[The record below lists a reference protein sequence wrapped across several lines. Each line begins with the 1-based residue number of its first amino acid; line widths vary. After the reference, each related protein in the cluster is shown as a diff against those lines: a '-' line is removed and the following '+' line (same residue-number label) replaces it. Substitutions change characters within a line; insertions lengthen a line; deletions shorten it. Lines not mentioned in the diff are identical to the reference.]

1 MPAIKWPAHRVRR
14 TPPIAATFTRAA
26 SDTRFPAGPDRH
38 YARGAE
44 FRRLLETYGRSDAAA
59 QGCRTAVAEQL
70 HTTGKD
76 RLLVHPRQEGRD
88 S

>member
-1 MPAIKWPAHRVRR
+1 MPAIKWPAHRVHR
-14 TPPIAATFTRAA
+14 TPLIPVTLIRAA
-26 SDTRFPAGPDRH
+26 PDAGFPGGDRH
-38 YARGAE
+38 HAPGAE
-44 FRRLLETYGRSDAAA
+44 FRRLLETCGRSGAAA

-76 RLLVHPRQEGRD
+76 RWLVHPRQEGRD